1 MLSRSICWVSKSNY
15 NISVIFHL
23 LDDLL
28 TIDRPTECDERTMAL
43 LSLIFNKLNI
53 ALSAK
58 KTVDPTCVLEYLG
71 IILDTVNMQ
80 TRLTEENGVLITGFI
95 QTILYKRSCTR
106 KELEQ
111 LLGYLNFASRVKLPG
126 RAFVTYLYRLMS
138 SAKEAYHYVHLNK
151 ECNADLQ
158 MWLELLTHWNGI
170 NLFYENE
177 LTNASNISLH
187 TDASSTIGF
196 GGFFQNEWFYDSW
209 PEELPKMSDY
219 CVSMAV
225 LELYS
230 IVVVAVLWGKPL
242 SGENILFYCDNIA
255 TVQIIKNGR
264 SKDPFIMKLMRRLTM
279 CAVTAMLNNF
289 AIFSEHVPGSS
300 NCIADALSRFQI
312 QRFRELAPGATITPT
327 SCPPLSKTLW
337 TAH

>member
-1 MLSRSICWVSKSNY
+1 MRSNNYLLVQKQWHLFCFKWDNLYYNFVRLPFGCRSSLRLFDMLSRSICWVSKSNY

-28 TIDRPTECDERTMAL
+28 TIDRPTECDERSMAL

-80 TRLTEENGVLITGFI
+80 TRLAEEKGVRITGFI

-138 SAKEAYHYVHLNK
+138 YAKEAYHYVHLNK
-151 ECNADLQ
+151 ECKADLQ
-158 MWLELLTHWNGI
+158 MWLEFLTHWNGI

-187 TDASSTIGF
+187 TDALSTIDF
-196 GGFFQNEWFYDSW
+196 DGFFQNEWFYDSW

-225 LELYS
+225 LELYP

-242 SGENILFYCDNIA
+242 SGENILVYCDNIV

-264 SKDPFIMKLMRRLTM
+264 SKEPFIMKLMRRLTM
-279 CAVTAMLNNF
+279 CAVTAM
-289 AIFSEHVPGSS
+289 
-300 NCIADALSRFQI
+300 
-312 QRFRELAPGATITPT
+312 
-327 SCPPLSKTLW
+327 
-337 TAH
+337 